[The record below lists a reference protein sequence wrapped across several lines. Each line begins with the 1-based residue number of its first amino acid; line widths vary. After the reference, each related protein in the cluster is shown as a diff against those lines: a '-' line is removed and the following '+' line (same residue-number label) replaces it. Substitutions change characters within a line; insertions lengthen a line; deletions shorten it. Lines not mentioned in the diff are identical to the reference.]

1 MMVVDSLILYV
12 GVQSG
17 SDCASATAVAVTAT
31 NVSLSMASSRAAQSS
46 KFHLR
51 IRDWGCC

>member
-31 NVSLSMASSRAAQSS
+31 TESLSMASSRRRGMSS
-46 KFHLR
+46 AR
-51 IRDWGCC
+51 EGC

>member
-31 NVSLSMASSRAAQSS
+31 NESLSMASSRAAQSS
-46 KFHLR
+46 KF
-51 IRDWGCC
+51 ISGRDWGCC